1 MQQTLMSAARSAIIP
16 TCIAIIT
23 DTEKGILAAA
33 TAAVATEKDILA
45 EVTATVINAVT
56 VKGIPA
62 EVTTESLDLRD
73 LNDNS
78 VRSISAQ

>member
-1 MQQTLMSAARSAIIP
+1 MPQTLMSAARSVMIP

-23 DTEKGILAAA
+23 ATEKGIPAAA